1 MLEAHTLNNDDEY
14 IESVQKAMKKKK
26 KERKKL
32 NFKRTRRVTQK
43 NLCLSWEMSR
53 SNNDDILDDNGIDG
67 ERASKREN
75 VMKNKEMQ
83 FQHLLFHP

>member
-1 MLEAHTLNNDDEY
+1 
-14 IESVQKAMKKKK
+14 
-26 KERKKL
+26 
-32 NFKRTRRVTQK
+32 
-43 NLCLSWEMSR
+43 MSR

>member
-1 MLEAHTLNNDDEY
+1 
-14 IESVQKAMKKKK
+14 
-26 KERKKL
+26 
-32 NFKRTRRVTQK
+32 
-43 NLCLSWEMSR
+43 MSR

-67 ERASKREN
+67 EQASKREN